1 MKKKHAPG
9 DILAVETKNMA
20 KTWKNMKISISKFSD
35 LATILGE
42 IRTTRFCN
50 FFGDE
55 ILGPENL
62 VATKFS
68 WAAPKVRITTSDY
81 NDQKEHRILRQ
92 TPKSASNN
100 SSWRSR
106 KNSILILRSK
116 IVFWRQN
123 FCVGS
128 IFAISC
134 SQNPKFRSEIE
145 FSVPKSLIL
154 LQNR

>member
-1 MKKKHAPG
+1 MRP
-9 DILAVETKNMA
+9 KNMKNHE
-20 KTWKNMKISISKFSD
+20 KTWQKHGKNMKISISNFSD

-68 WAAPKVRITTSDY
+68 WADPKVRITTSDY

-116 IVFWRQN
+116 IVFRRQN
-123 FCVGS
+123 FCFGS
-128 IFAISC
+128 IFVIRVRT
-134 SQNPKFRSEIE
+134 SQNRIFCSKMFFR
-145 FSVPKSLIL
+145 PKSLFL
-154 LQNR
+154 LQNH